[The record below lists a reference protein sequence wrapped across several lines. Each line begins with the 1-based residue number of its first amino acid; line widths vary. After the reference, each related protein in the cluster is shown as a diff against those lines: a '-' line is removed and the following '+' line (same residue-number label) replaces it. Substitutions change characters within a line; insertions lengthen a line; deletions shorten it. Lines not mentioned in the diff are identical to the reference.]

1 MVVGAGT
8 MGAGIGQVV
17 AQAGFRVVLED
28 ISEDLVRAGRERI
41 KKNLDQLVKK
51 GRLAPEVQEEVMGRI
66 EIAWDLSAAADCDLV
81 IEAAV
86 EVMEVKEKIFGTLD
100 SVCSKN
106 TILASN
112 TSALSITAL
121 GARTDRPDKV
131 LGLHFFNPAPVMEL
145 VEIVKGVRTSEETI
159 RQAKEFVEKLGKTP
173 VLVNEAPGFIVNR
186 MLVPMINE
194 AIEMLE
200 EGVASAQD
208 IDTAMR
214 KGANHPIGPLAL
226 ADLIGLDICLA
237 VMDTLYRE
245 FGDPKYRPAPLLKKM
260 VRAGLWGRKTGRG
273 FYQY

>member
-1 MVVGAGT
+1 MEKVMVVGAGT

-100 SVCSKN
+100 SVCPKN

-145 VEIVKGVRTSEETI
+145 
-159 RQAKEFVEKLGKTP
+159 
-173 VLVNEAPGFIVNR
+173 
-186 MLVPMINE
+186 
-194 AIEMLE
+194 
-200 EGVASAQD
+200 
-208 IDTAMR
+208 
-214 KGANHPIGPLAL
+214 
-226 ADLIGLDICLA
+226 
-237 VMDTLYRE
+237 
-245 FGDPKYRPAPLLKKM
+245 
-260 VRAGLWGRKTGRG
+260 
-273 FYQY
+273 